1 VALRRYAL
9 VYTIWRAAQLPA
21 RERELAALAIG
32 PARLGAEQTAD
43 AQSDTGALAAHDI
56 ANIGQVVAIA
66 PGQGPD
72 AGQWVIVTEEQTTGS
87 GLYAGLPR
95 GPHVTL
101 ARLTHLPGGW
111 VVSQWNPIS

>member
-9 VYTIWRAAQLPA
+9 VYTNWRAAQLPA

-43 AQSDTGALAAHDI
+43 
-56 ANIGQVVAIA
+56 GQVVAIA